1 MTTSIFFIIMF
12 AAVLHASWNAILKGG
27 DDKRLQMTAIVVG
40 HLPFAP
46 IAIYFAP
53 PLDLACW
60 PNLALGAIFHLG
72 YQYYLVE
79 SYKKGDLS
87 QVYPIARASAPLL
100 VTLISSIFL
109 NVNLN
114 FSDYLGII
122 IIALGLIVS
131 SGIYK
136 LKIPTGAVGSALI
149 TGLFISAY
157 SLSDGYGGRIGNSP
171 IAFYAWLTV
180 INGFVWLIYIFI
192 TSPSSLPKLIG
203 PAKGSLIIG
212 GSASYLAYSL
222 IMYAFSKAPIAVV
235 MALRETSIIFAI
247 LLGVLFLNEKITTP
261 KLFGTGLT
269 LIGVVILR
277 LDIL

>member
-1 MTTSIFFIIMF
+1 M
-12 AAVLHASWNAILKGG
+12 
-27 DDKRLQMTAIVVG
+27 
-40 HLPFAP
+40 
-46 IAIYFAP
+46 
-53 PLDLACW
+53 
-60 PNLALGAIFHLG
+60 
-72 YQYYLVE
+72 
-79 SYKKGDLS
+79 
-87 QVYPIARASAPLL
+87 
-100 VTLISSIFL
+100 VTLISAIFL

-171 IAFYAWLTV
+171 IAFYAWLTI

-247 LLGVLFLNEKITTP
+247 LLGVIFLKETFTVP
-261 KLFGTGLT
+261 KLLGTALT
-269 LIGVVILR
+269 LIGIIFLR
-277 LDIL
+277 FDLFNTF

>member
-1 MTTSIFFIIMF
+1 M
-12 AAVLHASWNAILKGG
+12 G
-27 DDKRLQMTAIVVG
+27 
-40 HLPFAP
+40 
-46 IAIYFAP
+46 
-53 PLDLACW
+53 
-60 PNLALGAIFHLG
+60 
-72 YQYYLVE
+72 
-79 SYKKGDLS
+79 
-87 QVYPIARASAPLL
+87 
-100 VTLISSIFL
+100 
-109 NVNLN
+109 
-114 FSDYLGII
+114 
-122 IIALGLIVS
+122 IVS
-131 SGIYK
+131 SGIYR

-171 IAFYAWLTV
+171 IAFYAWLAI
-180 INGFVWLIYIFI
+180 INGIIWVIYILI
-192 TSPSSLPKLIG
+192 ASPSSLPKLIG